1 MLWPI
6 GQPHGALHCLALRSR
21 QLWLELLDKTGLPY
35 RRDGSLQGGFLPLLD
50 NDTVSIG
57 NSDLVISPPT
67 NVSIGVPAHMIL
79 LALASFQRSPWAMG
93 SSGFPTL
100 EELKAEQK
108 PSDKIDWDKFS

>member
-1 MLWPI
+1 VIGAGIIGLAHAYAAAKRGLTVVVVERSGIANGASTRNFRMLWPI

-57 NSDLVISPPT
+57 K
-67 NVSIGVPAHMIL
+67 
-79 LALASFQRSPWAMG
+79 Q
-93 SSGFPTL
+93 
-100 EELKAEQK
+100 
-108 PSDKIDWDKFS
+108 